1 MKIWLLIIGLVLT
14 LLPHVYANGM
24 AEAKAGSHS
33 SQSLVVGDQ
42 QVAVGSKADITLE
55 IAAGDKDGA
64 TFIPVTVVRGKHP
77 GPVLA
82 AVAGVHG
89 YEYTSILAVE
99 KWLKTLNPENM
110 HGSVI
115 VVRVAHVP
123 AFENRSVYVNPHD
136 RKNLNR
142 SFPGKANGS
151 QTERIAWAISQQVVA
166 KADFLIDLH
175 SGDGGEWLAP
185 FIGVYGGPL
194 SSDYPQALAVAEAF
208 NFPNVVRYKMN
219 TQKQVDTRRSLNRQ
233 GVAAKIP
240 TILVEI
246 GEHGT
251 ATPAQVKA
259 MIAGLSA
266 TLNVMGIDKTKPN
279 SRTSKSLRYFDNT
292 KSVPV
297 NHAGLWFPTHAK
309 GRFIEK
315 GEVLGVLKDYFGNEL
330 EQVKAPVSGYGI
342 YGLKGPAI
350 RKGDSVMTI
359 AVPTNSIK

>member
-1 MKIWLLIIGLVLT
+1 
-14 LLPHVYANGM
+14 
-24 AEAKAGSHS
+24 
-33 SQSLVVGDQ
+33 
-42 QVAVGSKADITLE
+42 
-55 IAAGDKDGA
+55 
-64 TFIPVTVVRGKHP
+64 
-77 GPVLA
+77 
-82 AVAGVHG
+82 
-89 YEYTSILAVE
+89 
-99 KWLKTLNPENM
+99 M

-142 SFPGKANGS
+142 SFPGKSNGS

-251 ATPAQVKA
+251 ATPAQVNA
-259 MIAGLSA
+259 MMCGLIG
-266 TLNVMGIDKTKPN
+266 NIK
-279 SRTSKSLRYFDNT
+279 RYG
-292 KSVPV
+292 
-297 NHAGLWFPTHAK
+297 H
-309 GRFIEK
+309 
-315 GEVLGVLKDYFGNEL
+315 
-330 EQVKAPVSGYGI
+330 
-342 YGLKGPAI
+342 
-350 RKGDSVMTI
+350 
-359 AVPTNSIK
+359 